1 MEIIDDFN
9 RVTVRI
15 NAEEHILRVS
25 KDKSPEYVKQI
36 AQNIDKQMSAI
47 KQKNPRLSSTQVA
60 ITVAMHLADQLHN
73 LKDECNQLYQILM
86 EYEREQ
92 SEGKK

>member
-1 MEIIDDFN
+1 MEKINDFN
-9 RVTVRI
+9 RVTVKI
-15 NAEEHILRVS
+15 NAEEHTLRVS

-36 AQNIDKQMSAI
+36 AQNIDKQMTAI
-47 KQKNPRLSSTQVA
+47 KEKNPRLSSTHVA
-60 ITVAMHLADQLHN
+60 ITVAMQLADQLHS